1 MIQIN
6 AEIYFQR
13 VSFCIFYDAFLYIF
27 TTFAY
32 IKTYKP
38 TENE

>member
-27 TTFAY
+27 IIFAL
-32 IKTYKP
+32 KKLHLGK
-38 TENE
+38 E

>member
-13 VSFCIFYDAFLYIF
+13 VSFCIFYDSFQYIF
-27 TTFAY
+27 ITFAPD
-32 IKTYKP
+32 KLHLGK
-38 TENE
+38 E